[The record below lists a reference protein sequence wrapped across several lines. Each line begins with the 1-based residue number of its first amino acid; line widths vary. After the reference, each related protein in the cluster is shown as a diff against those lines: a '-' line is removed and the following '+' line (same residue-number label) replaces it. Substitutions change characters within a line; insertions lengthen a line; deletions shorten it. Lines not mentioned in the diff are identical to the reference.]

1 MTQQIKWHL
10 SAIFVLCISYAGFTQ
25 ESTQGIPILE
35 FITELEETHNIQFNY
50 AVNEIE
56 GVFIK
61 PLSRKQTLEETILYI
76 QKETGLV
83 STKIGERIYY
93 MTQRSTQSIICGYLK
108 DIETGNP
115 IIGATLESQRE
126 AIITDENG
134 YFELQIDDFLKETTI
149 EIRHIGYRNIEQIG
163 EFFTTPNCPI
173 VYLYPEE
180 TALNKITL
188 TSYIVKGIDKKSDGN
203 TLIDFSRFSI
213 LPGLI
218 ETDVLQSVQALPG
231 IISVD
236 ETISNINIR
245 GGSNDQ
251 NLLLWDD
258 IKMYQSSHFF
268 GLISGFNPQI
278 TNTVSVIKNGTNT
291 AYTDGVSGT
300 ILMETDTEVATD
312 FHASLG
318 VNLLSADAFVDIP
331 FSEKS
336 SIQVG
341 VRKSLSNLVTTPT
354 YTAFFDRITQATEVQ
369 DNDIAVLNTNQNFDF
384 YDTSLRWLYKISDKD
399 KLRLNFINIQN
410 ELSFN
415 EITNV
420 DTVLE
425 NRESSLTQNSI
436 AGGIFY
442 ERTWNDSFKTGI
454 HIYETDYKLRG
465 SNANLLAS
473 QRFLQEN
480 IVSETGVKLQTVYT
494 WTPTLSLH
502 SGYHAVETE
511 VTNLNDIDEPLFR
524 ELRSDVVRTHGVFS
538 QLVYTPDNN
547 TEIHAGGRFNYIDKF
562 RKVIVEPRL
571 SIHHQFEEYFSVEI
585 QGEFKH
591 QNTSQFVNFQNDFLG
606 IERSRWQLA
615 NDDDIPVIESK
626 QGSFGISYNRSGVL
640 IGVDMFYKEV
650 EGITSQSQEFQTKY
664 EFTRTTGDYLATG
677 IDILLRKNYG
687 KFNSWLSYSF
697 IDNKYTFEE
706 LPEITFPSNFD
717 ITHAVTFG
725 TTYATKNL
733 KVALGV
739 NWRTGR
745 PTTLPVMGAEVIN
758 NEVNFTEANSSNLDD
773 YIRADF
779 SVLYQLKTKKRW
791 RADIGFSVWNLTNN
805 DNTIANFIRVDGN
818 SNIQEFKR
826 SALETT
832 FNTVFRIHY

>member
-1 MTQQIKWHL
+1 MTQQIKWRL
-10 SAIFVLCISYAGFTQ
+10 FAIFVLCISYAGFTQ

-35 FITELEETHNIQFNY
+35 FITKLEEAHNIQFNY

-56 GVFIK
+56 GVVIK

-83 STKIGERIYY
+83 STKIGEQIYY

-108 DIETGNP
+108 DIDTENP
-115 IIGATLESQRE
+115 IVGATLESQRE
-126 AIITDENG
+126 AVITDENG

-180 TALNKITL
+180 TALNKVTL

-268 GLISGFNPQI
+268 GLISAFNPQI
-278 TNTVSVIKNGTNT
+278 TNTVSVIKNGTST

-300 ILMETDTEVATD
+300 IAMETNTEIATD

-341 VRKSLSNLVTTPT
+341 IRKSLSTLVITPT
-354 YTAFFDRITQATEVQ
+354 YTSFFDRITQETEVQ
-369 DNDIAVLNTNQNFDF
+369 NNDIAVLNINQNFDF

-425 NRESSLTQNSI
+425 NRESNLTQNSI
-436 AGGIFY
+436 AGGVFY
-442 ERTWNDSFKTGI
+442 ERNWNHFFTTSI
-454 HIYETDYKLRG
+454 HIYETDYTLRG
-465 SNANLLAS
+465 FNTDLLAS

-480 IVSETGVKLQTVYT
+480 VVSETGVKLQAAYT
-494 WTPTLSLH
+494 FTPTFSLH
-502 SGYHAVETE
+502 SGYHVVETE
-511 VTNLNDIDEPLFR
+511 ITNLNDIDEPLFR

-538 QLVYTPDNN
+538 QFVYTPKGND
-547 TEIHAGGRFNYIDKF
+547 TEIRAGGRFNYIDKF
-562 RKVIVEPRL
+562 RKALIEPRL
-571 SIHHQFEEYFSVEI
+571 SIHHQFQKHFSLEI
-585 QGEFKH
+585 LGEFKH
-591 QNTSQFVNFQNDFLG
+591 QNTSQFINFQNDFLG
-606 IERSRWQLA
+606 IERRRWQLA
-615 NDDDIPVIESK
+615 NDEDIPVIESK

-640 IGVDMFYKEV
+640 IGIDMFYKEV

-664 EFTRTTGDYLATG
+664 EFARTIGSYKASG
-677 IDILLRKNYG
+677 IDILVRKNYG

-697 IDNKYTFEE
+697 IDNQYTFEE
-706 LPEITFPSNFD
+706 LSEITFPSNFD

-725 TTYATKNL
+725 TTYTTKKL
-733 KVALGV
+733 KVALGI

-745 PTTLPVMGAEVIN
+745 PTTLPVAGAEVID
-758 NEVNFTEANSSNLDD
+758 NEVNFGQANSDNLDD

-779 SVLYQLKTKKRW
+779 SALYQLKTKKRW
-791 RADIGFSVWNLTNN
+791 RADIGFSIWNLTNN
-805 DNTIANFIRVDGN
+805 DNTIENFIRVDGAG
-818 SNIQEFKR
+818 IQDFKR

-832 FNTVFRIHY
+832 FNTVLRIHY